1 MAATTPKLDWSRIVQ
16 QMAADKARLEA
27 AIAGDQQAR
36 QQVTFAHPLAVP
48 AK

>member
-1 MAATTPKLDWSRIVQ
+1 MKASTSKIDWTRAVQ

-27 AIAGDQQAR
+27 AIRGDEQVRKA
-36 QQVTFAHPLAVP
+36 VTFAHPLAVP

>member
-1 MAATTPKLDWSRIVQ
+1 MKASTPKIDWTRTVQ

-27 AIAGDQQAR
+27 AIRGSEPAR
-36 QQVTFAHPLAVP
+36 QEATFAHPLAVP

>member
-1 MAATTPKLDWSRIVQ
+1 MQASTPQIDWTRTVQ

-27 AIAGDQQAR
+27 AIRGNEPAHQAS
-36 QQVTFAHPLAVP
+36 VFAHPLVVP